1 MEVGNALSY
10 SAFIG
15 VWHRNEGAIAMK
27 LLQSSTKHTSKLQ
40 LTKLDPVT
48 LLSNH
53 SDKIGLVK

>member
-1 MEVGNALSY
+1 MEVVNAFSY
-10 SAFIG
+10 SAFTG

-27 LLQSSTKHTSKLQ
+27 LLHFSTKHTSKLHS
-40 LTKLDPVT
+40 TKPGPVT